1 MLEQFRD
8 YLTTRDRSERTVSG
22 YVHDLSLFARWFEQT
37 NGEPLAPRSLTPTDV
52 REYRQRMLNIQHA
65 KPATINRHLAAIRAY
80 GEWAKESGQVDMN
93 PVNGIRGVDQVAL
106 APKWL
111 DKKSRA
117 ALERELERGIQN
129 AHTDT
134 ARFLSQRNQA
144 VIILL
149 LNTGLRVSELA
160 ALEISDIDL
169 TDRKGMLVVRYGKGG
184 KARQVPL
191 NGAARAA
198 LKSWLAIRPKVSSSK
213 LFTTAEGALSTRSVQ
228 ILLKELGKTI
238 NVEVTPHTLRHSFAK
253 SLVDGGVSLDRV
265 AALLGH
271 TNLNTTKVYTTP
283 GMDDLKRA
291 VEILD

>member
-1 MLEQFRD
+1 MLDEFRL
-8 YLTTRDRSERTVSG
+8 YLRDGDRSERTVAG
-22 YVHDLSLFARWFEQT
+22 YLHDLSLFVRWFQQT
-37 NGEPLAPRSLTPTDV
+37 NGEPLSPRNLTPSDV
-52 REYRQRMLNIQHA
+52 REYRQYMLLQHS

-80 GEWAKESGQVDMN
+80 GEWSRDSGQAVSN
-93 PVNGIRGVDQVAL
+93 PVNGIKGVEQVAL

-117 ALERELERGIQN
+117 ALERELERRVQN
-129 AHTDT
+129 ARTDT

-144 VIILL
+144 VIVLL
-149 LNTGLRVSELA
+149 LNTGLRISELA

-169 TDRKGMLVVRYGKGG
+169 TDRKGVLVVRYGKGG
-184 KARQVPL
+184 KARQMPL
-191 NGAARAA
+191 NASARSV
-198 LKSWLAIRPKVSSSK
+198 LKSWLAIRPAVSSNK

-228 ILLKELGKTI
+228 ILLKELGQSI
-238 NVEVTPHTLRHSFAK
+238 NIEVTPHTLRHSFAK
-253 SLVDGGVSLDRV
+253 VLVDGGVSLDRV